1 MALLH
6 RTLIT
11 WLLTLIFC
19 SLIAYKIDYSVE
31 WNWFFVFIPSFLHSF
46 ILILYVVFKMIQLMK
61 SNHERQG
68 DPGMKRRWWHLTVAL
83 LMMTFQ
89 IVLCLR
95 LQTGLPRLYY
105 VFIPFWFVL
114 VVFCADVLITL
125 VVNTASSSS
134 TRSRSRS

>member
-1 MALLH
+1 MTMALLH

-61 SNHERQG
+61 SSHERQVCVCVRAC
-68 DPGMKRRWWHLTVAL
+68 MCVCVIILFESTVFGISVWGPRYGVSLGA
-83 LMMTFQ
+83 
-89 IVLCLR
+89 
-95 LQTGLPRLYY
+95 LPRPKIFFLH
-105 VFIPFWFVL
+105 FFTF
-114 VVFCADVLITL
+114 F
-125 VVNTASSSS
+125 SSERVKGLNC
-134 TRSRSRS
+134 T

>member
-1 MALLH
+1 MALVH

-19 SLIAYKIDYSVE
+19 SLIVYKIDYEVS

-68 DPGMKRRWWHLTVAL
+68 DPGMKRRWWHLLVAL
-83 LMMTFQ
+83 LLMTFQ
-89 IVLCLR
+89 ITLCLR
-95 LQTGLPRLYY
+95 LQTGAPKFYY

-114 VVFCADVLITL
+114 AVF
-125 VVNTASSSS
+125 
-134 TRSRSRS
+134 